1 MGNGLKSIAFRM
13 AADSSQFGLGGKL
26 STRFR
31 RENGPD
37 GSSSERRVLVGNF
50 PEVELSREPHSGWIF
65 DARVA
70 MFPPMAVEHLFTQA
84 LGLASPWKVVSCD
97 FDPVAKS
104 LELVIDF
111 ERGARFADP
120 ETGELCPVHDTVQR
134 SWEHLKFF
142 EHRTT
147 IHARVPRITTPSGA
161 VRTVEVPW
169 ARPNGGFTLLM
180 EAYLLA
186 LAKVLPVAEVSRQT
200 SVSEDRIWHL
210 IRTRINEA
218 WLKADWS
225 SLNRLGA
232 DETST
237 RKGHKYGTVFL
248 EISGRETDR
257 GRGASKVARL
267 LFFTPGKDKETF
279 AEFAAELQ
287 RRGVSALQIQE
298 IAMDMSKAFIAGAAE
313 HFPDAQL
320 CFDRFHVM
328 KLCGES
334 LDEIRKEVAREQ
346 GGLPRG
352 AMWAL
357 RGNPENLKEEQRNLR
372 EQICKEHGKI
382 ARALSI
388 REFLADLW
396 NYQFREDAEKHL
408 EAVLSWCSRSRMP
421 PFVKLGKTLKK
432 HMDGILGYFNNYT
445 TSAAIEAVNGLLQ
458 LARRRARGYRTF
470 RNFQAMA
477 YWIAGGLTI

>member
-1 MGNGLKSIAFRM
+1 M
-13 AADSSQFGLGGKL
+13 ALSSLYLAQFDLEGKL

-31 RENGPD
+31 RENGPA

-50 PEVELSREPHSGWIF
+50 PEPELPRELLSGWICE
-65 DARVA
+65 ARAA
-70 MFPPMAVEHLFTQA
+70 MLPPMAVEHLFTQA
-84 LGLASPWKVVSCD
+84 LGLVPPWKVVSCD
-97 FDPVAKS
+97 FDPGAKS

-111 ERGARFADP
+111 ERGARFADA
-120 ETGELCPVHDTVQR
+120 ETSELCPVHDTVQR

-147 IHARVPRITTPSGA
+147 IHARVPRITTSSGA
-161 VRTVEVPW
+161 VKTVEVPW

-200 SVSEDRIWHL
+200 SVSQDRIWHL

-225 SLNRLGA
+225 SINRLGA

-237 RKGHKYGTVFL
+237 RKGHRYGTVFL
-248 EISGRETDR
+248 EISGRETER

-267 LFFTPGKDKETF
+267 LFFTPGKNKETF
-279 AEFAAELQ
+279 AEFAAELE
-287 RRGVSALQIQE
+287 RRGIAASQIQE

-334 LDEIRKEVAREQ
+334 LDQIRKEVAREQ

-357 RGNPENLKEEQRNLR
+357 RGNPENLKEEQRKLR

-396 NYQFREDAEKHL
+396 NYQLREDAKQHL
-408 EAVLSWCSRSRMP
+408 ESVLSWCSRSRMQ
-421 PFVKLGKTLKK
+421 PFVKLGKTLRR
-432 HMDGILGYFNNYT
+432 HMDGILGYYNNYT

-477 YWIAGGLTI
+477 YWIAGGLTIENRPTITH

>member
-1 MGNGLKSIAFRM
+1 MTVSL
-13 AADSSQFGLGGKL
+13 ADLTWLGLGGKL

-31 RENGPD
+31 RENGPA

-50 PEVELSREPHSGWIF
+50 PEPEFPRERLSAWIRE
-65 DARVA
+65 ARFA
-70 MFPPMAVEHLFTQA
+70 MFPSMAAEHLFTQA

-104 LELVIDF
+104 PELVIDF

-134 SWEHLKFF
+134 SWEHLRFF

-147 IHARVPRITTPSGA
+147 IRARVARITTPSGA
-161 VRTVEVPW
+161 VKTVEVPW

-186 LAKVLPVAEVSRQT
+186 MAKVLPVAEVSRQT

-225 SLNRLGA
+225 SLNRLGT
-232 DETST
+232 DETSK

-248 EISGRETDR
+248 EISGKETDR

-267 LFFTPGKDKETF
+267 LFFTPGKGKETF
-279 AEFAAELQ
+279 TEFATELE
-287 RRGVSALQIQE
+287 RRGVPASQLQE
-298 IAMDMSKAFIAGAAE
+298 IAMDMSKAFIAGAAD
-313 HFPDAQL
+313 HFPGAQL

-334 LDEIRKEVAREQ
+334 LDQIRKEVAKEQ
-346 GGLPRG
+346 VGLPRG

-372 EQICKEHGKI
+372 EQIRKEHSKI

-396 NYQFREDAEKHL
+396 NYQLREDAEQHL
-408 EAVLSWCSRSRMP
+408 ESVLSWCSRSRMQ
-421 PFVKLGKTLKK
+421 PFVKLGKTLRR
-432 HMDGILGYFNNYT
+432 HMDGILGCSNNYT
-445 TSAAIEAVNGLLQ
+445 TSAAIEVTNGLLQ

-477 YWIAGGLTI
+477 Y

>member
-1 MGNGLKSIAFRM
+1 M
-13 AADSSQFGLGGKL
+13 
-26 STRFR
+26 
-31 RENGPD
+31 
-37 GSSSERRVLVGNF
+37 
-50 PEVELSREPHSGWIF
+50 
-65 DARVA
+65 
-70 MFPPMAVEHLFTQA
+70 
-84 LGLASPWKVVSCD
+84 
-97 FDPVAKS
+97 
-104 LELVIDF
+104 ELVIDF
-111 ERGARFADP
+111 ERGARFARDL
-120 ETGELCPVHDTVQR
+120 ETGESCPVHDTVQR
-134 SWEHLKFF
+134 SWEHLRFF

-147 IHARVPRITTPSGA
+147 IRARVPRITTPSGA
-161 VRTVEVPW
+161 VKTVEVPS

-180 EAYLLA
+180 EAFLLA

-218 WLKADWS
+218 WLQTDWS
-225 SLNRLGA
+225 TLERLGV

-237 RKGHKYGTVFL
+237 RKGHKYGTTFL
-248 EISGRETDR
+248 EISGKETDR
-257 GRGASKVARL
+257 GRGASRVARL
-267 LFFTPGKDKETF
+267 LFFSLRARTRKPSRSSPPNWNG
-279 AEFAAELQ
+279 
-287 RRGVSALQIQE
+287 GVSRLRRSRKSQWTCPRRSLP
-298 IAMDMSKAFIAGAAE
+298 DPAE
-313 HFPDAQL
+313 HFPGAQL

-334 LDEIRKEVAREQ
+334 LDQIRKEVVREH

-357 RGNPENLKEEQRNLR
+357 RGNPENLKEEQRTLR
-372 EQICKEHGKI
+372 EQICKDHGKI

-396 NYQFREDAEKHL
+396 NYQLREDAEQHL
-408 EAVLSWCSRSRMP
+408 ESVLSWCSRSRMQ
-421 PFVKLGKTLKK
+421 PFVKLGKTLRR

-477 YWIAGGLTI
+477 YWIAGGFVINTAEVLPTKSSAAP

>member
-1 MGNGLKSIAFRM
+1 
-13 AADSSQFGLGGKL
+13 
-26 STRFR
+26 
-31 RENGPD
+31 
-37 GSSSERRVLVGNF
+37 
-50 PEVELSREPHSGWIF
+50 
-65 DARVA
+65 
-70 MFPPMAVEHLFTQA
+70 MAVEHLFTQA
-84 LGLASPWKVVSCD
+84 LGLASPWKVITCD
-97 FDPVAKS
+97 FNPIAKT

-111 ERGARFADP
+111 ERGSRFTDP
-120 ETGELCPVHDTVQR
+120 ETGVLCPVHDTVQR
-134 SWEHLKFF
+134 SWEHLRFF

-147 IHARVPRITTPSGA
+147 IRARVPRITTPSGA
-161 VRTVEVPW
+161 VKTVEVPW

-218 WLKADWS
+218 WLQGDWS
-225 SLNRLGA
+225 SLERLGV

-248 EISGRETDR
+248 EISGKETAR

-279 AEFAAELQ
+279 TQFVAELK
-287 RRGVSALQIQE
+287 RRGVPAAQIEE

-313 HFPDAQL
+313 YFP
-320 CFDRFHVM
+320 
-328 KLCGES
+328 K
-334 LDEIRKEVAREQ
+334 IRKEVAKEH
-346 GGLPRG
+346 GALPRG

-357 RGNPENLKEEQRNLR
+357 RGNPENLKEEQRQLR
-372 EQICKEHGKI
+372 EQICREYGKI

-396 NYQFREDAEKHL
+396 NYQLRSDAQQHL
-408 EAVLSWCSRSRMP
+408 ESVLSWCSRSRMQ
-421 PFVKLGKTLKK
+421 PFIKLGKMLRR

-477 YWIAGGLTI
+477 YWIAGGLTIVIRPAPTH